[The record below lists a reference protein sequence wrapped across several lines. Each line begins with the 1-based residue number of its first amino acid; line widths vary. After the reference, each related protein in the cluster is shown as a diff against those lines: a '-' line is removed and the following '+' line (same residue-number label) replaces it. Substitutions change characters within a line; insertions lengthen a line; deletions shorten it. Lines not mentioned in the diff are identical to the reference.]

1 MSQPDST
8 AEAQTPA
15 PAVGEYQ
22 YKNYRVGITSWPDAK
37 VKGLPHIN
45 LLANNRFIY
54 GSGDSG
60 YHGDYRVLPGGKVEL
75 GTCLGWKGE
84 VTQQPNP
91 ELRFKMTDAKAGQGH
106 EWNME
111 RLGAPRPP
119 SPEPQYDAG
128 CKFAFATD
136 RTTTASRVAVLA
148 QTAGGR
154 IIDGEIFLA
163 TKRDAPP
170 RDASLWSCLVTN
182 GYPGVEYGEA
192 PVGPAPQ
199 PLLVLPDGRFR
210 SRVRGG
216 VNYRWWMLPAAL
228 LINLSVGQAYA
239 FSVFNL
245 PLSRAIGITE
255 SVQGD
260 WKLTTLGW
268 VFTLAYVFLGLSAG
282 FGAAW
287 LLASRSCNG
296 RSGLRQLE
304 TTRDS
309 KIGSRETSNWRAA
322 ASLRCSFGQPV
333 LQSPAAIPLMVSRSA
348 RSQPRSPARLRRNS
362 STCRSDI
369 GSR

>member
-1 MSQPDST
+1 MGKPFCDKICVGMSSARRTGLLAACIVGLLGALISQPDST
-8 AEAQTPA
+8 AEAQAPA

-37 VKGLPHIN
+37 VKSLPHIN
-45 LLANNRFIY
+45 LLPNNRFIY

-75 GTCLGWKGE
+75 GTCLGWRGE
-84 VTQQPNP
+84 VTQVPNP

-119 SPEPQYDAG
+119 SPEPPYDSG

-216 VNYRWWMLPAAL
+216 VNYRWWMLPAGCETPPRQPLAGIATPVGPMEPAASGEKIL
-228 LINLSVGQAYA
+228 LACW
-239 FSVFNL
+239 
-245 PLSRAIGITE
+245 
-255 SVQGD
+255 VQGGVLPD
-260 WKLTTLGW
+260 
-268 VFTLAYVFLGLSAG
+268 
-282 FGAAW
+282 
-287 LLASRSCNG
+287 CNG
-296 RSGLRQLE
+296 WWLR
-304 TTRDS
+304 
-309 KIGSRETSNWRAA
+309 K
-322 ASLRCSFGQPV
+322 P
-333 LQSPAAIPLMVSRSA
+333 
-348 RSQPRSPARLRRNS
+348 
-362 STCRSDI
+362 
-369 GSR
+369 